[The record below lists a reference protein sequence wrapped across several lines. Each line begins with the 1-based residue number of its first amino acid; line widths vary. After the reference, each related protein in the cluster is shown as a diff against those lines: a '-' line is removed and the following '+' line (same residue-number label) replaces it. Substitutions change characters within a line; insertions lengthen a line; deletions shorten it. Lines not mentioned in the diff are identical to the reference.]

1 MTSSVTAPSL
11 ATTWVD
17 DVRPHPI
24 RVAVVDDHPLVR
36 DSIRTLLGGELD
48 MEWVGEA
55 NDGAG
60 AVELVTRTRPDIL
73 LMDLSMPGTDG
84 VTATAQVV
92 HAFSSARVVVLT
104 TSADPGLFRL
114 SLDAGASAVVDKD
127 GNPATVL
134 AGIRSVARAARST
147 EPA

>member
-11 ATTWVD
+11 SSTWAD
-17 DVRPHPI
+17 DVRPQPI

-36 DSIRTLLGGELD
+36 DSIRTLLGGEID

-55 NDGAG
+55 NDGAE
-60 AVELVTRTRPDIL
+60 AVDLVARTHPDIV

-84 VTATAQVV
+84 VTATAQIVS
-92 HAFSSARVVVLT
+92 AFASARVLVLT
-104 TSADPGLFRL
+104 TSADPGQFRL
-114 SLDAGASAVVDKD
+114 SLDAGAAAVVDKD

-134 AGIRSVARAARST
+134 AGIRDVARAARLAD
-147 EPA
+147 PA

>member
-1 MTSSVTAPSL
+1 MTFSVTAPSL
-11 ATTWVD
+11 GSTWVD
-17 DVRPHPI
+17 DVRPQPI

-36 DSIRTLLGGELD
+36 DSIRALLGGELD

-55 NDGAG
+55 DDGSE
-60 AVELVTRTRPDIL
+60 AVGLVARTRPDIV

-84 VTATAQVV
+84 VAATAQVV

-114 SLDAGASAVVDKD
+114 SLAAGAAAVVDKD

-134 AGIRSVARAARST
+134 AGIRRVARAARAV

>member
-11 ATTWVD
+11 SPTWAD
-17 DVRPHPI
+17 DVRPQPI

-36 DSIRTLLGGELD
+36 DSIRTLVGGEID

-55 NDGAG
+55 NDGAE
-60 AVELVTRTRPDIL
+60 AVALVARTRPDVVV
-73 LMDLSMPGTDG
+73 MDLSMPGTDG

-92 HAFSSARVVVLT
+92 SAFESARVLVLT
-104 TSADPGLFRL
+104 TSADPSLFRL
-114 SLDAGASAVVDKD
+114 SLDAGAAAVVDKD

-134 AGIRSVARAARST
+134 AGIRDVARAARSA
-147 EPA
+147 ESA